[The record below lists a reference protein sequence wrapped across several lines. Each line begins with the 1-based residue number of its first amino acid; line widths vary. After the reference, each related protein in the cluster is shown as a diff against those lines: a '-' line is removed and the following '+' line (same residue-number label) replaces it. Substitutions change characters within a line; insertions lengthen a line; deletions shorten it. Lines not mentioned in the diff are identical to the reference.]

1 MAQYPRL
8 DIADGP
14 VWILLQGCIVLK
26 KNLIAIHIT
35 LPQATFPTVTIIAL
49 QISTFYPDTVGHC
62 HYLMNGSHLTTVPE
76 TETDLNKID
85 QFLPIPSA
93 PPIFNRPRQRMCVRH
108 SSQTRRSRTLRH
120 DKQRRTKDTL
130 KPEPKDGLLVHE
142 AQKQKETDD
151 SFLYFL
157 FFLVFSSLLFLFIM
171 LFLLF
176 VLSLFCLYVFHLP
189 CK

>member
-1 MAQYPRL
+1 MDFAPGL
-8 DIADGP
+8 HSP
-14 VWILLQGCIVLK
+14 E

-35 LPQATFPTVTIIAL
+35 LPQATFPIVTIIAP
-49 QISTFYPDTVGHC
+49 QIYPDTVGHC

-76 TETDLNKID
+76 AETDLNKIN
-85 QFLPIPSA
+85 QFLSIPSA

-120 DKQRRTKDTL
+120 EVSTRKKDKQRRTKDTL
-130 KPEPKDGLLVHE
+130 KPEPEDGLLVHE

-157 FFLVFSSLLFLFIM
+157 FFLVFSSYLSCLFYYSY
-171 LFLLF
+171 
-176 VLSLFCLYVFHLP
+176 SLFCLYVFHIP